1 MSYKCP
7 QCPKRF
13 KSKSG
18 LRRHKIAQHPFDP
31 PIADKATPHEE
42 PVADVQD
49 ADDLM
54 AKRDVIQDA
63 APPDLDFADVQLPH
77 GDGKDD
83 AAALKAALKALAI
96 KRANVM
102 AYRVY
107 PDKVVIIE
115 GPVGWKRVWRPE
127 EE

>member
-31 PIADKATPHEE
+31 PIADVATPHEE
-42 PVADVQD
+42 PIADDQD

-54 AKRDVIQDA
+54 AQRDVLPASLAQHMAKGDPVRA
-63 APPDLDFADVQLPH
+63 AM
-77 GDGKDD
+77 
-83 AAALKAALKALAI
+83 KALGI
-96 KRANVM
+96 TRENVM
-102 AYRVY
+102 DYKVY

-115 GPVGWKRVWRPE
+115 GPVGWKRVWPRKE
-127 EE
+127 S

>member
-1 MSYKCP
+1 MSHKCP
-7 QCPKRF
+7 ECPKRF

-18 LRRHKIAQHPFDP
+18 RRRHIKAQHPSEQPALYPTDEAAP
-31 PIADKATPHEE
+31 QEQ
-42 PVADVQD
+42 PVT
-49 ADDLM
+49 DD
-54 AKRDVIQDA
+54 QDA
-63 APPDLDFADVQLPH
+63 APPELDFADVQLPH

-107 PDKVVIIE
+107 PDKVVLIE